1 MKRKKKTI
9 AYLAA
14 VSVMALMMTGCSSS
28 SGTSEQKDDKEAE
41 IILTSADEP
50 AAEGNKEETT
60 EQIPEEETKA
70 EETQAAEA
78 KETEALTQAVTEKTS
93 SCGTETKDN
102 EKPKSIESD
111 TDSSK
116 PYEYPEDICEGAA
129 VVENSDGSLTLTVDN
144 GELSVDFPPE
154 WKNHFIV
161 THRDRNDR
169 SENTNEYFVSSKT
182 TTDEAGE
189 FHVTIMRLYKDD
201 KFYVNGVVHP
211 IGYSN
216 GGYWHIWMRTDDVW
230 NHENPKQVEEENI
243 VYEKLCDFVLKSFRS
258 RRDSG
263 EMTRE
268 FPIPEKA
275 FGHVS
280 IGVNSDKPYC
290 GYSLES
296 ILSGGELENVW
307 DVEDGWHVTATDA
320 VYDCYNTY
328 INCYDTDDGDKYG
341 WISFWN
347 LAFPDNIG

>member
-1 MKRKKKTI
+1 MKRKKKRKKKTI

-28 SGTSEQKDDKEAE
+28 SETSEQKNDKEAE

-70 EETQAAEA
+70 EV
-78 KETEALTQAVTEKTS
+78 KETEALTQAVTENVS
-93 SCGTETKDN
+93 SGDTETKEN
-102 EKPKSIESD
+102 VKSDSTESD
-111 TDSSK
+111 TASSK

-161 THRDRNDR
+161 THSD
-169 SENTNEYFVSSKT
+169 TNPDGKSGNNYFVSSKT
-182 TTDEAGE
+182 PTVEGGNY
-189 FHVTIMRLYKDD
+189 HVTILSLFKNDR
-201 KFYVNGVVHP
+201 FYVNAGVHP

-216 GGYWHIWMRTDDVW
+216 GGYWHLYMRTDDVW

-243 VYEKLCDFVLKSFRS
+243 VYEKLSDFVLKSFRS

-280 IGVNSDKPYC
+280 IGANSDKPYC

-320 VYDCYNTY
+320 VYDSYNTY